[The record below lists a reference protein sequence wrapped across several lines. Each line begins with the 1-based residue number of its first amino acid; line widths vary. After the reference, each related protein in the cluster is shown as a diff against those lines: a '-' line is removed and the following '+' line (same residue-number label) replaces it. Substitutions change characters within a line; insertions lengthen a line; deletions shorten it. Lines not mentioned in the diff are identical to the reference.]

1 MKELGQLVGAKCKP
15 FLNVM
20 FLGFEYMGGQIKY
33 FHCIWGGTTKYL
45 VLFAFPTSTPSS
57 LSFLFFHFPFS
68 KLGLALKKRHFWG
81 PMGEPRGQ
89 NCLNW

>member
-1 MKELGQLVGAKCKP
+1 MKELRQLVGAKCKP

-57 LSFLFFHFPFS
+57 LSFLFFSFS
-68 KLGLALKKRHFWG
+68 IQHAGVS
-81 PMGEPRGQ
+81 P
-89 NCLNW
+89 